1 MTLLRKLMLNGG
13 YSPDEI
19 TNMDQA
25 TREELVSL
33 EQQGYIEL
41 KHGRFYLTKTGY
53 FKMVQENPD
62 RHRKT

>member
-19 TNMDQA
+19 VEMDEA
-25 TREELVSL
+25 TIAELKSL
-33 EQQGYIEL
+33 KEQGYIEK